1 MQQTA
6 SKPIWKQEFTLEGLQ
21 MISQNTLVDHL
32 GIQFT
37 GYGPDYL
44 EASMPVDRRTIQPM
58 GLLHGG
64 ASAALAET
72 LGSVASVL
80 CLPDPLK
87 EQVVGVELNANHLL
101 PATKGAVVGRVSP
114 LRVGRRIHVWNI
126 EIRDEEGE
134 KICVSRLTIAVISR

>member
-1 MQQTA
+1 MQQAA
-6 SKPIWKQEFTLEGLQ
+6 SNPIWKQEFTLEGLQ

-37 GYGPDYL
+37 AYGPDYL
-44 EASMPVDRRTIQPM
+44 EASMPVDRRTVQPM

-87 EQVVGVELNANHLL
+87 EQVVGVELNANHLR
-101 PATKGAVVGRVSP
+101 PATKGTVVGRVSP

-126 EIRDEEGE
+126 EIMDEGGE
-134 KICVSRLTIAVISR
+134 KICVSRLTIAVITR